1 MELGI
6 PWCSHEDV
14 AASQLVTALRDLEN
28 RSAVVVQTQR

>member
-14 AASQLVTALRDLEN
+14 AASQLIRVHRDLE
-28 RSAVVVQTQR
+28 RRLAVVVQNQS